1 MVVFSFI
8 ILIKKA
14 EEKLMKNNVKTIKTN
29 KLATYRKAVITSSL
43 VATIV
48 ATSTINALAAPPGV
62 DISSMNTVVEVI
74 FWIVRV
80 AIGACTLVPGVYHI
94 AQGVSNQDDRTKN
107 SGITSC
113 VVGVACIA
121 SLEVIKAVAF

>member
-1 MVVFSFI
+1 
-8 ILIKKA
+8 
-14 EEKLMKNNVKTIKTN
+14 MKNNVKTIKTNKAN

-43 VATIV
+43 IAVLVAVSNISV
-48 ATSTINALAAPPGV
+48 LAAPDGV
-62 DISSMNTVVEVI
+62 DVSSMSSVTNVI

-80 AIGACTLVPGVYHI
+80 AIGACTLVPGLYLI
-94 AQGVSNQDDRTKN
+94 AQGVSNEDNRTRN

-121 SLEVIKAVAF
+121 GLEVIKGVAFA